1 MRYVRARVPQG
12 VPGQGDAH
20 GALQLRP
27 RRHARAGRQLL
38 LPAAGGRRGG
48 PGAGP
53 GPGRRRPGPG
63 SRRHP
68 LPVRLAGTCAP
79 TPLPQPSPPSAPG
92 SRPRPARCPSAPRP
106 PRTCGP
112 GRKCEPRAPGPCG
125 WGRQGAPRGV
135 RTPGGLRRG
144 AGSAPGHVGARG
156 SRPGGVASASVH
168 GRPRRVPA
176 SPCACLSGWGGAARR
191 LGPGQAGEAC
201 APRVLG
207 LVWGRPR
214 RSRLGPWPACA
225 RPAVSWMP
233 GGGGGGWQLRRAP
246 GDLGPGRPRARVLVA
261 AFAPGPDPG
270 GRFSGPWCS
279 DSLSGFLHLAVLG
292 FRFYSFVGAG
302 LGLAWQAGALGLRM
316 LVGMWFITVGCR
328 ELWSR
333 RWRLPAA

>member
-1 MRYVRARVPQG
+1 MRHVRARVPQG

-92 SRPRPARCPSAPRP
+92 SRPRPARSPSAPRP

-135 RTPGGLRRG
+135 RTPGACSVGPGPRPATWARGGRGRAGWPRPACTAARGVCLRRPARVCLGGEARPGASGLGRPGRHVRRACWGWSG
-144 AGSAPGHVGARG
+144 AGP
-156 SRPGGVASASVH
+156 
-168 GRPRRVPA
+168 
-176 SPCACLSGWGGAARR
+176 GGAAWALGQPAPALQFPGCPGAGVGGGSSGGHRGTWAR
-191 LGPGQAGEAC
+191 ADLGHVCWWQPLLLAQIRGEGSVGPG
-201 APRVLG
+201 
-207 LVWGRPR
+207 
-214 RSRLGPWPACA
+214 
-225 RPAVSWMP
+225 AVILCQVSYTLQSW
-233 GGGGGGWQLRRAP
+233 
-246 GDLGPGRPRARVLVA
+246 
-261 AFAPGPDPG
+261 
-270 GRFSGPWCS
+270 
-279 DSLSGFLHLAVLG
+279 VLG
-292 FRFYSFVGAG
+292 FILLWER
-302 LGLAWQAGALGLRM
+302 AWGWPGRQEPCA
-316 LVGMWFITVGCR
+316 
-328 ELWSR
+328 
-333 RWRLPAA
+333 